1 MMDLTVAICV
11 YNAARWL
18 PRTLASVAAQTRQDF
33 RLMIIDDCSTDD
45 SAEVIRR
52 YFEEHPRQYELV
64 RLDTNHGIA
73 YGRAY
78 AERHATTRY
87 IMMPDAD
94 DLLHPEAVEQMYTAI
109 TADPRLMAVGCH
121 FEYIGADDKPLG
133 GGLYLGE
140 TSVEGFLDKAARGK
154 LIFMSPASVVDREA
168 SLRAGGYLADGF
180 DRGDGIRWA
189 DFCED
194 LDLWT
199 RMSDQYA
206 DGRAIIVIPR
216 VLAYYRK
223 LGEGLSASTERMMIK
238 MRYVKANVRRRRAGQ
253 PELSFAEFYD
263 TLSADDLRR
272 IHREAQAA
280 TAVRHAATHL
290 RHRRPLKAVGCVLR
304 SLWYKPGYLFEKI
317 RKNLIH

>member
-18 PRTLASVAAQTRQDF
+18 PRTLASLDAQTRQDF

-45 SAEVIRR
+45 SAEVVRR
-52 YFEEHPRQYELV
+52 YFEEHPRQYDMV
-64 RLDTNHGIA
+64 RFDTNHGIA
-73 YGRAY
+73 YGRSY

-87 IMMPDAD
+87 IMMLDAD
-94 DLLHPEAVEQMYTAI
+94 DLLHPEAVEQMYNAI
-109 TADPRLMAVGCH
+109 NADPRLMTVGCH
-121 FEYIGADDKPLG
+121 LAYIDADDRPLG

-140 TSVEGFLDKAARGK
+140 TTVDGFIDKASRGK
-154 LIFMSPASVVDREA
+154 LIFMQPTAVVDREA
-168 SLRAGGYLADGF
+168 SLRAGGYRAGGF

-199 RMSDQYA
+199 RMSDQYV

-223 LGEGLSASTERMMIK
+223 LGEGLSANTERMMIK
-238 MRYVKANVRRRRAGQ
+238 MRFVKANVRRRRAGEA
-253 PELSFAEFYD
+253 ELSFAEFYN
-263 TLSADDLRR
+263 TLTPDDLRR

-280 TAVRHAATHL
+280 TAVRHAAAHL
-290 RHRRPLKAVGCVLR
+290 RQRRPIKAAVCVLR
-304 SLWYKPGYLFEKI
+304 SLWYKPGYIFEKI